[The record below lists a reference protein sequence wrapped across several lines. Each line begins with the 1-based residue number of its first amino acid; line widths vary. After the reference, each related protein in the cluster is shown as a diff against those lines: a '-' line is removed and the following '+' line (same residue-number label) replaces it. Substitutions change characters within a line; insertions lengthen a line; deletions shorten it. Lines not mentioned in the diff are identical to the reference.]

1 MNIERLELE
10 AEEVRNRKLLREDGE
25 GDDGK
30 REGLDGE
37 NEELL
42 EDFAFKIYQQQTGVS
57 SEKYVSGVDRYF
69 TWLELM
75 AEHAKRNYPKYP
87 LEADEGDVYDYFSW
101 LSNTEWGINTKKSY
115 FAAVQRFYKWVD
127 QSGKGENITDSHS
140 IDDFTL
146 DPGALERERQRTAS
160 GDDRFWL
167 PAEDV
172 EKLWMPENLPSPR
185 TMWELAFKL
194 MWYTTARSKAI
205 CEIKIDNIDRE
216 EGMIVIPNLKPGD
229 DEPAFREV
237 LYPVERIEPLLTDW
251 LDRRGRKSL
260 GEHVRES
267 EYLFPS
273 LERPRKP
280 DKEIRL
286 RPSFLSKKVKEAAK
300 NAGVNGVTGKDVR
313 GQKQWKVTAHTIRH
327 SAITY
332 LANET
337 DIPIHMVKK
346 QAGHSKLD
354 TTLSYIHDDEAAF
367 KREFRQAWE

>member
-1 MNIERLELE
+1 MDIERLELT
-10 AEEVRNRKLLREDGE
+10 AEEVRKRKLMRDED
-25 GDDGK
+25 DDGDK
-30 REGLDGE
+30 EDLDEE
-37 NEELL
+37 NENLL
-42 EDFAFKIYQQQTGVS
+42 EDFAFRIYQQQTEVS
-57 SEKYVSGVDRYF
+57 SDKYVSGVDRYF
-69 TWLELM
+69 TWMELM
-75 AEHAKRNYPKYP
+75 AEHASGDYMKEP

-101 LSNTEWGINTKKSY
+101 LSNTQWGINTKKSY
-115 FAAVQRFYKWVD
+115 FAAVQRFYKWME
-127 QSGKGENITDSHS
+127 QTGKGEDITEPHS

-146 DPGALERERQRTAS
+146 DPGALEKERQRTVS

-172 EKLWMPENLPSPR
+172 EKLWMPDNVPTPR

-194 MWYTTARSKAI
+194 MWYTTARSRAI

-229 DEPAFREV
+229 DDAVFRKV
-237 LYPVERIEPLLTDW
+237 LYPVDRIEPLLVDW
-251 LDRRGRKSL
+251 LDRGRRETL
-260 GEHVRES
+260 GSHARESS

-273 LERPRKP
+273 LEWPRKEN
-280 DKEIRL
+280 KEIKL
-286 RPSFLSKKVKEAAK
+286 RPSFLSKKVKKAAK
-300 NAGVNGVTGKDVR
+300 NAGVNDVDAKDVR
-313 GQKQWKVTAHTIRH
+313 GYEHWEVTAHTIRH

-367 KREFRQAWE
+367 KREFDKAWE